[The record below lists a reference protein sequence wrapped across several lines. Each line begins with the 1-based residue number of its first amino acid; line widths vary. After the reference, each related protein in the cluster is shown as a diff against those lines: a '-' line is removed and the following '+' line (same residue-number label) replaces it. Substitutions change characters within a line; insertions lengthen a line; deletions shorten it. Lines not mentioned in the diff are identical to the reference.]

1 MKKKQKIIF
10 VTSLPILGFVGN
22 VYLSEMLN
30 TLLLGGDVH
39 LENLN
44 FFTNLKDIFI
54 TEQKTKLFLILE
66 CVKYLGIVYFSL
78 YNNKPYQSELVKITD
93 NIYTPKQVG
102 QYQYGSSRWLT
113 EKEKDA
119 EFGYFI
125 LNPKDEL
132 ISKLI
137 KNGKEEIK
145 ELKNEDFEKDPQ
157 KEKAKIKTNKGDFE
171 NEKETYLQ
179 KQQDVQVDEIKIN
192 KDYLFKIK
200 EVKNYAENMVNKFKD
215 TKLNKSLK
223 IEEKK
228 GDDKTKII
236 EKGGIVIGMTKEGDK
251 EKIHYIKD
259 DVHTLVVGATRS
271 GKSRC
276 LVIPSICTIGLSGES
291 MVISD
296 PKGELFQ
303 YTNEY
308 LKSLGYDVICLDYKN
323 PNKSTRYNLLQPVI
337 DAVNNGDMEKAEM
350 YAWDITNILVG
361 DNVSNER
368 IWENGEKSVIA
379 VAILSV
385 VLNNIEDYSKSKEE
399 YQNLTNVYWFIAE
412 MNKKIEDKYPI
423 DLFIENL
430 PQNHPARALLSISEV
445 APSRTRGSFFT
456 SALTTLRLFTSKS
469 IYNITNTSDC
479 RLEDIGR
486 KKQAIFFILPDEKTT
501 YYQVASL
508 VVSQLYELLVR
519 QADERGG
526 RLKNRVNF
534 ILDEFGNFVKI
545 SDFTNKLTVA
555 GGRGMRFNLFLQS
568 FEQLDMKYGKEESHI
583 IKSNCQNWVYL
594 QADDEETL
602 QSICNKLGKYTTSA
616 YQLSSN
622 HAKFTNP
629 SSSHSLSLVSRELL
643 TTDEIRRIKRPYQ
656 IVIGRSYPC
665 MSIADDLS
673 KWYFNTMC
681 GLGDEEHNRKIRQ
694 KRENEREIININS
707 EIKLWNIW
715 NCYKSMIK
723 NKSFENSIN
732 QKPKKDDE
740 TFIKSKKENS
750 ISTQKIN
757 LNKGN

>member
-10 VTSLPILGFVGN
+10 IISLSILGFVGN

-44 FFTNLKDIFI
+44 FLTNLKDIFI

-145 ELKNEDFEKDPQ
+145 ELKNEDFEKDTQ

-171 NEKETYLQ
+171 NEKETHLQ
-179 KQQDVQVDEIKIN
+179 KQQDVQAYEN
-192 KDYLFKIK
+192 KTVQNYIQK
-200 EVKNYAENMVNKFKD
+200 VKGAKHYAENMVNKFKD

-236 EKGGIVIGMTKEGDK
+236 DKGGIVIGMTKEGDK

-276 LVIPSICTIGLSGES
+276 LVIPSICSIGLSGES

-303 YTNEY
+303 YTNKY
-308 LKSLGYDVICLDYKN
+308 LKSLGYEVICLDYKK
-323 PNKSTRYNLLQPVI
+323 PQKSSKYNLLQPVI
-337 DAVNNGDMEKAEM
+337 NAVKENDMEKAESL
-350 YAWDITNILVG
+350 AWDITNILVG
-361 DNVSNER
+361 DGVSNEK

-423 DLFIENL
+423 ELYIKDL
-430 PQNHPARALLSISEV
+430 PQNHPARALLSISEI

-469 IYNITNTSDC
+469 IYNITNSSDFN
-479 RLEDIGR
+479 LEDIGR
-486 KKQAIFFILPDEKTT
+486 KKQAVFFILPDEKTT
-501 YYQVASL
+501 YYQIASL
-508 VVSQLYELLVR
+508 VLSELYEILVR

-526 RLKNRVNF
+526 RLENRVNF

-545 SDFTNKLTVA
+545 SDFTSKLTVA

-568 FEQLDMKYGKEESHI
+568 FEQLDKKYGKEESHI

-622 HAKFTNP
+622 HAKHTNP

-656 IVIGRSYPC
+656 LVISRSYPC
-665 MSIADDLS
+665 MSVAYDLS
-673 KWYFNTMC
+673 KWNFNTMC
-681 GLGDEEHNRKIRQ
+681 GLGDEENNRKIRQ
-694 KRENEREIININS
+694 KRENERAEHKNTDD
-707 EIKLWNIW
+707 IKLWGIW
-715 NCYKSMIK
+715 DEYHKKIEQSSEDK
-723 NKSFENSIN
+723 QPTYVPA
-732 QKPKKDDE
+732 QKPKRE
-740 TFIKSKKENS
+740 KKTEH
-750 ISTQKIN
+750 KVKKGIN
-757 LNKGN
+757 LS

>member
-10 VTSLPILGFVGN
+10 IISLSILEFVGN

-30 TLLLGGDVH
+30 TLLLGEDVH

-125 LNPKDEL
+125 LNSKDEL

-137 KNGKEEIK
+137 KNGKDEIK
-145 ELKNEDFEKDPQ
+145 ELKNEDFEKDTQ

-192 KDYLFKIK
+192 KNYLFKIK

-236 EKGGIVIGMTKEGDK
+236 EKGGIVIGMKKEGDK

-276 LVIPSICTIGLSGES
+276 LVIPSICSIGLSGES

-303 YTNEY
+303 YTNKY
-308 LKSLGYDVICLDYKN
+308 LKSLGYEVICLDYKN
-323 PNKSTRYNLLQPVI
+323 PQKSSKYNLLQPVI
-337 DAVNNGDMEKAEM
+337 NAVKENDMEKAESL
-350 YAWDITNILVG
+350 AWDITNILVG
-361 DNVSNER
+361 DGVSNEK

-423 DLFIENL
+423 ELYIKDL
-430 PQNHPARALLSISEV
+430 PQNHPARALLSISEI

-469 IYNITNTSDC
+469 IYNITNSSDFN
-479 RLEDIGR
+479 LEDIGR
-486 KKQAIFFILPDEKTT
+486 KKQAVFFILPDEKTT
-501 YYQVASL
+501 YYQIASL
-508 VVSQLYELLVR
+508 VLSELYEILVR

-526 RLKNRVNF
+526 RLENRVNF

-545 SDFTNKLTVA
+545 SDFTSKLTVA

-568 FEQLDMKYGKEESHI
+568 FEQLDKKYGKEESHI

-622 HAKFTNP
+622 HAKHTNP

-656 IVIGRSYPC
+656 LVISRSYPC
-665 MSIADDLS
+665 MSVAYDLS
-673 KWYFNTMC
+673 KWNFNTMC
-681 GLGDEEHNRKIRQ
+681 GLGDEENNRKIRQ
-694 KRENEREIININS
+694 KRENERAEHKNTDD
-707 EIKLWNIW
+707 IKLWGIW
-715 NCYKSMIK
+715 DEYRKKIEQSSEDK
-723 NKSFENSIN
+723 QPTYVPA
-732 QKPKKDDE
+732 QKPKRE
-740 TFIKSKKENS
+740 KKTEH
-750 ISTQKIN
+750 KVKKGIN
-757 LNKGN
+757 LS

>member
-10 VTSLPILGFVGN
+10 VTSLSILGFVGN

-30 TLLLGGDVH
+30 TLLLGGDVR

-44 FFTNLKDIFI
+44 FLTNLKDIFI

-145 ELKNEDFEKDPQ
+145 ELKNEDFEKDSQ

-179 KQQDVQVDEIKIN
+179 KQQNVQVDEIKIN

-215 TKLNKSLK
+215 IKLNKSLK
-223 IEEKK
+223 IENYK
-228 GDDKTKII
+228 GDDKTKVI
-236 EKGGIVIGMTKEGDK
+236 EKGGIVIGMKKEGDK

-276 LVIPSICTIGLSGES
+276 LVIPSICSIGLSGES

-303 YTNEY
+303 YTNQY
-308 LKSLGYDVICLDYKN
+308 LKSLGYEVICLDYKN
-323 PNKSTRYNLLQPVI
+323 PQKSSKYNLLQPVI
-337 DAVNNGDMEKAEM
+337 NAVKESDMEKAENL
-350 YAWDITNILVG
+350 AWDITNILVG
-361 DNVSNER
+361 DGVSNEK

-423 DLFIENL
+423 ELYIKDL
-430 PQNHPARALLSISEV
+430 PQNHPARALLSISEI

-469 IYNITNTSDC
+469 IYNITNSSDFN
-479 RLEDIGR
+479 LEDMGR
-486 KKQAIFFILPDEKTT
+486 KKQAVFFILPDEKTT
-501 YYQVASL
+501 HYQIASL
-508 VVSQLYELLVR
+508 VLSELYEILVR

-526 RLKNRVNF
+526 RLENRVNF

-545 SDFTNKLTVA
+545 SDFTSKLTVA

-568 FEQLDMKYGKEESHI
+568 FEQLDKKYGKEESHI

-622 HAKFTNP
+622 HAKHTNP

-656 IVIGRSYPC
+656 LVISRSYPC
-665 MSIADDLS
+665 MSVAYDLS
-673 KWYFNTMC
+673 KWNFNTMC
-681 GLGDEEHNRKIRQ
+681 GLGDEENNRKIRQ
-694 KRENEREIININS
+694 KRENERVERKNI
-707 EIKLWNIW
+707 EDIKL
-715 NCYKSMIK
+715 
-723 NKSFENSIN
+723 
-732 QKPKKDDE
+732 
-740 TFIKSKKENS
+740 
-750 ISTQKIN
+750 
-757 LNKGN
+757 

>member
-10 VTSLPILGFVGN
+10 VTSLSILGFVGN

-44 FFTNLKDIFI
+44 FLTNLKDIFI

-78 YNNKPYQSELVKITD
+78 YNNKSYQSELVKITD

-125 LNPKDEL
+125 LNPKDDL

-137 KNGKEEIK
+137 KNGKDEIK

-157 KEKAKIKTNKGDFE
+157 KEKAKSKTNKGDFE

-192 KDYLFKIK
+192 KNYLFKIK

-276 LVIPSICTIGLSGES
+276 LVIPSICSIGLSGES

-303 YTNEY
+303 YTNKY
-308 LKSLGYDVICLDYKN
+308 LKSLGYEVICLDYKN
-323 PNKSTRYNLLQPVI
+323 PQKSSKYNLLQPVI
-337 DAVNNGDMEKAEM
+337 NAVKENDMEKAESL
-350 YAWDITNILVG
+350 AWDITNILVG
-361 DNVSNER
+361 DGVSNEK

-385 VLNNIEDYSKSKEE
+385 VLNNIEDYSNSKEE

-423 DLFIENL
+423 ELYIKDL
-430 PQNHPARALLSISEV
+430 PQNHPARALLSISEI

-469 IYNITNTSDC
+469 IYNITNSSDFN
-479 RLEDIGR
+479 LEDIGR
-486 KKQAIFFILPDEKTT
+486 KKQAVFFILPDEKTT
-501 YYQVASL
+501 YYQIASL
-508 VVSQLYELLVR
+508 VLSELYEILVR

-526 RLKNRVNF
+526 RLENRVNF

-568 FEQLDMKYGKEESHI
+568 FEQLDKKYGKEESHI

-622 HAKFTNP
+622 HAKHTNP

-656 IVIGRSYPC
+656 LVISRSYPC
-665 MSIADDLS
+665 MSVAYDLS
-673 KWYFNTMC
+673 KWHFNTMC
-681 GLGDEEHNRKIRQ
+681 GLGDEENNRKIRQ
-694 KRENEREIININS
+694 KRENERAEHKNTDD
-707 EIKLWNIW
+707 IKLWGIW
-715 NCYKSMIK
+715 DEYRKKIEQSSEAK
-723 NKSFENSIN
+723 QPTYVPA
-732 QKPKKDDE
+732 QKPKRE
-740 TFIKSKKENS
+740 KKTEH
-750 ISTQKIN
+750 KVKKGIN
-757 LNKGN
+757 LS

>member
-10 VTSLPILGFVGN
+10 IISLSILGFVGN

-44 FFTNLKDIFI
+44 FLTNLKDIFI

-145 ELKNEDFEKDPQ
+145 ELKNEDFEKDTQ

-171 NEKETYLQ
+171 NEKETHLQ
-179 KQQDVQVDEIKIN
+179 KQQDVQAYEN
-192 KDYLFKIK
+192 KTVQNYIQK
-200 EVKNYAENMVNKFKD
+200 VKGAKHYAENMVNKFKD

-236 EKGGIVIGMTKEGDK
+236 DKGGIVIGMTKEGDK

-276 LVIPSICTIGLSGES
+276 LVIPSICSIGLSGES

-303 YTNEY
+303 YTNKY
-308 LKSLGYDVICLDYKN
+308 LKSLGYEVICLDYKK
-323 PNKSTRYNLLQPVI
+323 PQKSSKYNLLQPVI
-337 DAVNNGDMEKAEM
+337 NAVKENDMEKAESL
-350 YAWDITNILVG
+350 AWDITNILVG
-361 DNVSNER
+361 DGVSNEK

-423 DLFIENL
+423 ELYIKDL
-430 PQNHPARALLSISEV
+430 PQNHPARALLSISEI

-469 IYNITNTSDC
+469 IYNITNSSDFN
-479 RLEDIGR
+479 LEDIGR
-486 KKQAIFFILPDEKTT
+486 KKQAVFFILPDEKTT
-501 YYQVASL
+501 YYQIASL
-508 VVSQLYELLVR
+508 VLSELYEILVR

-526 RLKNRVNF
+526 RLENRVNF

-545 SDFTNKLTVA
+545 SDFTSKLTVA

-568 FEQLDMKYGKEESHI
+568 FEQLDKKYGKEESHI

-622 HAKFTNP
+622 HAKHTNP

-656 IVIGRSYPC
+656 LVISRSYPC
-665 MSIADDLS
+665 MSVAYDLS
-673 KWYFNTMC
+673 KWNFNTMC
-681 GLGDEEHNRKIRQ
+681 GLGDEENNRKIRQ
-694 KRENEREIININS
+694 KRENERAEHKNTND
-707 EIKLWNIW
+707 IKLWGIW
-715 NCYKSMIK
+715 DEYRKKIEQSSEDK
-723 NKSFENSIN
+723 QPTYVPA
-732 QKPKKDDE
+732 QKPKRE
-740 TFIKSKKENS
+740 KKTEH
-750 ISTQKIN
+750 KVKKGIN
-757 LNKGN
+757 LS

>member
-10 VTSLPILGFVGN
+10 IISLSILEFVGN

-30 TLLLGGDVH
+30 TLLLGEDVH

-125 LNPKDEL
+125 LNSKDEL

-137 KNGKEEIK
+137 KNGKDEIK
-145 ELKNEDFEKDPQ
+145 ELKNEDFEKDTQ

-192 KDYLFKIK
+192 KNYLFKIK

-236 EKGGIVIGMTKEGDK
+236 EKGGIVIGMKKEGDK

-276 LVIPSICTIGLSGES
+276 LVIPSICSIGLSGES

-303 YTNEY
+303 YTNKY
-308 LKSLGYDVICLDYKN
+308 LKSLGYEVICLDYKN
-323 PNKSTRYNLLQPVI
+323 PQKSSKYNLLQPVI
-337 DAVNNGDMEKAEM
+337 NAVKENDMEKAESL
-350 YAWDITNILVG
+350 AWDITNILVG
-361 DNVSNER
+361 DGVSNEK

-385 VLNNIEDYSKSKEE
+385 VLNNIEDYSKANPE

-423 DLFIENL
+423 ELYIKDL
-430 PQNHPARALLSISEV
+430 PQNHPARALLSISEI

-469 IYNITNTSDC
+469 IYNITNSSDFN
-479 RLEDIGR
+479 LEDIGR
-486 KKQAIFFILPDEKTT
+486 KKQAVFFILPDEKTT
-501 YYQVASL
+501 YYQIASL
-508 VVSQLYELLVR
+508 VLSELYEILVR

-526 RLKNRVNF
+526 RLENRVNF

-545 SDFTNKLTVA
+545 SDFTSKLTVA

-568 FEQLDMKYGKEESHI
+568 FEQLDKKYGKEESHI

-622 HAKFTNP
+622 HAKHTNP

-656 IVIGRSYPC
+656 LVISRSYPC
-665 MSIADDLS
+665 MSVAYDLS
-673 KWYFNTMC
+673 KWNFNTMC
-681 GLGDEEHNRKIRQ
+681 GLGDEENNRKIRQ
-694 KRENEREIININS
+694 KRENERAEHKNTDD
-707 EIKLWNIW
+707 IKLWGIW
-715 NCYKSMIK
+715 DEYRKKIEQSSEDK
-723 NKSFENSIN
+723 QPTYVPA
-732 QKPKKDDE
+732 QKPKRE
-740 TFIKSKKENS
+740 KKTEH
-750 ISTQKIN
+750 KVKKGIN
-757 LNKGN
+757 LS

>member
-656 IVIGRSYPC
+656 IVMGRSYPC
-665 MSIADDLS
+665 MSIADDLR

>member
-276 LVIPSICTIGLSGES
+276 LVIPSICSIGLSGES

-303 YTNEY
+303 YTNKY
-308 LKSLGYDVICLDYKN
+308 LKSLGYEVICLDYKN
-323 PNKSTRYNLLQPVI
+323 PQKSSKYNLLQPVI
-337 DAVNNGDMEKAEM
+337 NAVKENDMEKAENL
-350 YAWDITNILVG
+350 AWDITNILVG
-361 DNVSNER
+361 DGVSNEK

-423 DLFIENL
+423 ELYIKDL
-430 PQNHPARALLSISEV
+430 PQNHPARALLSISEI

-469 IYNITNTSDC
+469 IYNITNSSDFN
-479 RLEDIGR
+479 LEDIGR
-486 KKQAIFFILPDEKTT
+486 KKQAVFFILPDEKTT
-501 YYQVASL
+501 YYQIASL
-508 VVSQLYELLVR
+508 VLSELYEILVR

-526 RLKNRVNF
+526 RLENRVNF

-545 SDFTNKLTVA
+545 SDFTSKLTVA

-568 FEQLDMKYGKEESHI
+568 FEQLDKKYGKEESHI

-622 HAKFTNP
+622 HAKHTNP

-656 IVIGRSYPC
+656 LVISRSYPC
-665 MSIADDLS
+665 MSVAYDLS
-673 KWYFNTMC
+673 KWNFNTMC
-681 GLGDEEHNRKIRQ
+681 GLGDKENNRKIRQ
-694 KRENEREIININS
+694 KRENERAEHKNTDD
-707 EIKLWNIW
+707 IKLWGIW
-715 NCYKSMIK
+715 DEYRKKIEQSSEDK
-723 NKSFENSIN
+723 QPTYVPAE
-732 QKPKKDDE
+732 KPKRE
-740 TFIKSKKENS
+740 KKTEH
-750 ISTQKIN
+750 KVKKGIN
-757 LNKGN
+757 LS

>member
-276 LVIPSICTIGLSGES
+276 LVIPSICSIGLSGES

-303 YTNEY
+303 YTNKY
-308 LKSLGYDVICLDYKN
+308 LKSLGYEVICLDYKN
-323 PNKSTRYNLLQPVI
+323 PQKSSKYNLLQPVI
-337 DAVNNGDMEKAEM
+337 NAVKENDMEKAENL
-350 YAWDITNILVG
+350 AWDITNILVG
-361 DNVSNER
+361 DGVSNEK

-423 DLFIENL
+423 ELYIKDL
-430 PQNHPARALLSISEV
+430 PQNHPARALLSISEI

-469 IYNITNTSDC
+469 IYNITNSSDFN
-479 RLEDIGR
+479 LEDIGR
-486 KKQAIFFILPDEKTT
+486 KKQAVFFILPDEKTT
-501 YYQVASL
+501 YYQIASL
-508 VVSQLYELLVR
+508 VLSELYEILVR

-526 RLKNRVNF
+526 RLENRVNF

-545 SDFTNKLTVA
+545 SDFTSKLTVA

-568 FEQLDMKYGKEESHI
+568 FEQLDKKYGKEESHI

-622 HAKFTNP
+622 HAKHTNP

-656 IVIGRSYPC
+656 LVISRSYPC
-665 MSIADDLS
+665 MSVAYDLS
-673 KWYFNTMC
+673 KWNFNTMC
-681 GLGDEEHNRKIRQ
+681 GLGDKENNQKIRQ
-694 KRENEREIININS
+694 KRENERAEHKNTDD
-707 EIKLWNIW
+707 IKLWGIW
-715 NCYKSMIK
+715 DEYRKKIEQSSEDK
-723 NKSFENSIN
+723 QPTYVPAE
-732 QKPKKDDE
+732 KPKRE
-740 TFIKSKKENS
+740 KKTEH
-750 ISTQKIN
+750 KVKKGIN
-757 LNKGN
+757 LS